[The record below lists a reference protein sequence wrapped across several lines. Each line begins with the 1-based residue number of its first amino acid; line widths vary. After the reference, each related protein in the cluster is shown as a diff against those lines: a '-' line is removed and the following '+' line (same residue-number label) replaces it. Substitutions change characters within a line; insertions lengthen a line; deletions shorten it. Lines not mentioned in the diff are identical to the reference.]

1 MTTRRSDILLHP
13 IRLRIVLT
21 AAGDEVTTTD
31 LAKRLPDIPQATLY
45 RHITMLA
52 DAGILEIVG
61 ERQARG
67 AVERTYRVN
76 AQLANINAAEASEMS
91 PEEHF
96 RAFTAFTGS
105 LIESYGRYLN
115 TPGAEPA
122 EDGVSFRQA
131 RLWLTDDEL
140 DCLVTDVKATLARYL
155 SFENTTDRAPRLL
168 STILMPDPTSKE
180 R

>member
-1 MTTRRSDILLHP
+1 MSTRRSDILLHP

-31 LAKRLPDIPQATLY
+31 IAKRLPDVPQATLY

-52 DAGILEIVG
+52 NAGMLEIVG

-76 AQLANINAAEASEMS
+76 TAHASINAAEASEMS
-91 PEEHF
+91 AEEHF
-96 RAFTAFTGS
+96 RAFTTFTGT
-105 LIESYGRYLN
+105 LIETYGRYLN
-115 TPGAEPA
+115 SPNAEPS
-122 EDGVSFRQA
+122 EDGVSFRQT

-140 DCLVTDVKATLARYL
+140 DCLVTDVKTVLAGYL
-155 SFENTTDRAPRLL
+155 DFERTPGRRSRLL
-168 STILMPDPTSKE
+168 NTILMPDPTSTQG
-180 R
+180 

>member
-52 DAGILEIVG
+52 DAGILEVVG
-61 ERQARG
+61 ERRARG

-76 AQLANINAAEASEMS
+76 AQLASINAAEASEMS
-91 PEEHF
+91 AEEHF

-105 LIESYGRYLN
+105 LIETYGRYLD
-115 TPGAEPA
+115 TPGADPA

-140 DCLVTDVKATLARYL
+140 DSLVADVKAALAQYL
-155 SFENTTDRAPRLL
+155 SFENTTERAPRLL
-168 STILMPDPTSKE
+168 STILMPDPASME
-180 R
+180 S